1 MYGKKTMM
9 KNGGPTKKKMMMG
22 GASSAGVSGMN
33 NKMKPADSQMAS
45 YKYGG
50 GVKGLPGGPNC

>member
-9 KNGGPTKKKMMMG
+9 KNGGTAKKKMMMG
-22 GASSAGVSGMN
+22 GMSSDGTSGMN
-33 NKMKPADSQMAS
+33 RKMKSVDSGMAS